1 MEYRSYTCGF
11 PSVRLLGATIAFAI
25 VVAACGDSGTTVTTL
40 ETLDSSSSETLAPTA
55 PPTTATTDEQQGP
68 ERPLPESDYP
78 DVVVADLAG
87 GEVNLKELALE
98 QNPVLLWFW
107 APH

>member
-1 MEYRSYTCGF
+1 MRRYAA
-11 PSVRLLGATIAFAI
+11 LIALAL
-25 VVAACGDSGTTVTTL
+25 VTAACGDSGGGDGGATATTMPTL
-40 ETLDSSSSETLAPTA
+40 EASSSETVTA
-55 PPTTATTDEQQGP
+55 PGDQQGP
-68 ERPLPESDYP
+68 PAAESDYP

-87 GEVNLKELALE
+87 GQVNLKELALQ

>member
-1 MEYRSYTCGF
+1 MKRPVIILFVIT
-11 PSVRLLGATIAFAI
+11 LLA
-25 VVAACGDSGTTVTTL
+25 AACGGGGETASTM
-40 ETLDSSSSETLAPTA
+40 ETLDKQLTDTLPSTPSTA
-55 PPTTATTDEQQGP
+55 GQGGTTGTTATQPGTTS
-68 ERPLPESDYP
+68 LPESDYP

-98 QNPVLLWFW
+98 SEPVLLWFW